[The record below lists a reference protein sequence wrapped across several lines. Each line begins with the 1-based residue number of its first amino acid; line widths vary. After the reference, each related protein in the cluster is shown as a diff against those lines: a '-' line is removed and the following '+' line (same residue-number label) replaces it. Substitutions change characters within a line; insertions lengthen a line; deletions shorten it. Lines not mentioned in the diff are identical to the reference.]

1 MHAFPVTAIL
11 LMPRATMRLAPIPPV
26 TRLVVKQ
33 YLPVM
38 ILLILQSYG
47 LLLLLTLDKL
57 HRGVFGDLAWVE
69 RRPLASGAEAFDDL
83 RHGRSAAP
91 KIVLEP

>member
-1 MHAFPVTAIL
+1 
-11 LMPRATMRLAPIPPV
+11 
-26 TRLVVKQ
+26 
-33 YLPVM
+33 
-38 ILLILQSYG
+38 
-47 LLLLLTLDKL
+47 
-57 HRGVFGDLAWVE
+57 VE